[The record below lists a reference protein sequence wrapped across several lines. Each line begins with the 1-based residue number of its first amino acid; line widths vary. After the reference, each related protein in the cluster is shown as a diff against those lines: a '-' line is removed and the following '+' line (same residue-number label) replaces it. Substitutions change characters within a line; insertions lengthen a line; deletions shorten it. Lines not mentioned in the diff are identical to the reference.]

1 MPFIHQLKIFH
12 CLPHHFS
19 RLSELL
25 LGFFKFYKSF
35 DFESHI
41 ICPLYGKA
49 FRRSDVLARKVPEF
63 NTYYEMLN
71 FNPNISPMQFNKC
84 ICIQDPFEI
93 TYSISNNISPSL
105 EFQKILLKFEYAAE
119 IIDYE
124 LKTNG
129 ESTKLLLLMFDAEK
143 FNQNIQQKI
152 QRSSTAIFKRSS
164 TAAHKS
170 SLIIKPTDYHL
181 SIIREILMKKSSD
194 SNMKIDSH
202 AINQAW
208 CEYMVDFIET
218 ILRDIF
224 MLKMDNDEVN
234 QIKEE
239 LEEASTSAGKN
250 GDNETEMSPS
260 ENDINRFAKM
270 FVLSGTRDVFLGRK
284 QSKKITIHSLN
295 AEMMESQERHKNTA
309 WEIQLKV
316 YAKVLPESKNFD
328 AIRIEFFDLIKTKK
342 NNSFKTFF
350 TNFDQNLNH
359 LLKIC
364 FVHKS
369 GNLK

>member
-1 MPFIHQLKIFH
+1 M
-12 CLPHHFS
+12 
-19 RLSELL
+19 
-25 LGFFKFYKSF
+25 GFFKFYKTF

-49 FRRSDVLARKVPEF
+49 FRKSDVLARKVPEF
-63 NTYYEMLN
+63 TRYYEMLN
-71 FNPNISPMQFNKC
+71 FNPNITPMQFNKC

-93 TYSISNNISPSL
+93 TYSISNNIAAL
-105 EFQKILLKFEYAAE
+105 EFQKITLKFEYAAE

-152 QRSSTAIFKRSS
+152 QRSSTAVFKRSS
-164 TAAHKS
+164 IAAHKS

-181 SIIREILMKKSSD
+181 SIVRDILMKKSTD
-194 SNMKIDSH
+194 TNTKISSE
-202 AINQAW
+202 AITQTW
-208 CEYMVDFIET
+208 CEYIVDFIGN

-224 MLKMDNDEVN
+224 MLKMNDEEVN
-234 QIKEE
+234 KVREE
-239 LEEASTSAGKN
+239 LETASAGATKTI
-250 GDNETEMSPS
+250 DNENDTSTS
-260 ENDINRFAKM
+260 ENDINRFTKM

-316 YAKVLPESKNFD
+316 YAKVSPDTKNYD
-328 AIRIEFFDLIKTKK
+328 AIRVEFYDLIKTKK

-359 LLKIC
+359 LLKIF

-369 GNLK
+369 GSFK